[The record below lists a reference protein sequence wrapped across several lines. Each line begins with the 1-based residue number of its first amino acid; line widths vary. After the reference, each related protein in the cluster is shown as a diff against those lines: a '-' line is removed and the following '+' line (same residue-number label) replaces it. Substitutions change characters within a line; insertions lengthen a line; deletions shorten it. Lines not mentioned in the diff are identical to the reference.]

1 MRVFPIRRYLDKNK
15 QQNKGKAHDNS
26 EKRIRSYGKIC
37 PYCGGTGLRVDDT
50 SMLPLQPRCNVC
62 GGSGRIPF

>member
-1 MRVFPIRRYLDKNK
+1 MGVFNFISRLFSGSK
-15 QQNKGKAHDNS
+15 QQAKDKTHTN
-26 EKRIRSYGKIC
+26 EKQIRTYGKVC
-37 PYCGGTGLRVDDT
+37 PYCGGTGLRTDDT

>member
-1 MRVFPIRRYLDKNK
+1 MRVFSMCRFFNKNK
-15 QQNKGKAHDNS
+15 QQTKNKTSNN

-37 PYCGGTGLRVDDT
+37 PYCGGTGLRVGDT